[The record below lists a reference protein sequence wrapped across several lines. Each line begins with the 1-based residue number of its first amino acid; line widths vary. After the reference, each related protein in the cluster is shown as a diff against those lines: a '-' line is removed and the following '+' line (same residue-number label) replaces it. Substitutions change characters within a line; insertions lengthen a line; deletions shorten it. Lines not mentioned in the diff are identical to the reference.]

1 MFNNFPI
8 ISIYERPS
16 KKSKI
21 SSQML
26 YGEEFKILKKERE
39 WYKIKSSYDNYK
51 GFIVKRD
58 FYNKLKLQFKVYKL
72 KSRIFKKIKN
82 KFVKTNT
89 FLSFASFIPIIKK
102 NKKFIKFDKN
112 KWIKKSDVK
121 KIDHR
126 DKNFI
131 KILKIFQNAKYLWGG
146 KSYKGIDCSALIQIF
161 FYYNRIFFPRDTKDQ
176 IKFCKKKK
184 KKNFN
189 KGDIIFWKGHVGLCI
204 NKSNFIHAY
213 GPKKRVLVMN
223 TNFTLRLIKQTAN
236 LSIKKISNIIKY

>member
-131 KILKIFQNAKYLWGG
+131 K
-146 KSYKGIDCSALIQIF
+146 
-161 FYYNRIFFPRDTKDQ
+161 
-176 IKFCKKKK
+176 
-184 KKNFN
+184 
-189 KGDIIFWKGHVGLCI
+189 
-204 NKSNFIHAY
+204 
-213 GPKKRVLVMN
+213 KKR
-223 TNFTLRLIKQTAN
+223 
-236 LSIKKISNIIKY
+236 KKILTKVILFFGKDMWVCA

>member
-1 MFNNFPI
+1 
-8 ISIYERPS
+8 
-16 KKSKI
+16 
-21 SSQML
+21 ML

-213 GPKKRVLVMN
+213 GPKKRC
-223 TNFTLRLIKQTAN
+223 
-236 LSIKKISNIIKY
+236 